1 MKEIYDK
8 QAEQSVLGSFLLDDK
23 ICYKLREINRDMFF
37 FESHKVIF
45 DSMREILDSNKPVD
59 LILLREALE
68 RKGVADKISVRYITS
83 LTSVVATTSNVDHY
97 IKILKEKNLL
107 RQLQAQATELIR
119 AIENQAPLSEL
130 TSDIEALQGISI
142 NNSSIQDNYLDAS
155 EIEVD
160 YSLHDNLSTGFKK
173 LDTILD
179 GFRYGT
185 LTVLSGRPSSGKS
198 TIINQFIASAIDEG
212 QKAFLYSGELPAST
226 VMDWFRNTVVSKEDI
241 KKYQTEYGAKFNAP
255 SEYAV
260 GLIKEWVKDNLFI
273 YSEEAL
279 AGESDILNVIE
290 HLWIKKGVRL
300 FIIDNLMTLAIDN
313 KNDKYEAQKNF
324 VRNLKNLAKKYKL
337 VIILIAHPK
346 KGGDAKSFDMFDV
359 SGASEIINLCD
370 YELAMSRNIDED
382 NGTDETHILI
392 IKNRVTGK
400 QKMRLRLYFD
410 EERKRLWHL
419 PEERERV
426 YKYDT
431 NKLYEQG
438 DFDGI
443 APF

>member
-83 LTSVVATTSNVDHY
+83 LTSVVATTSNIDHY

>member
-45 DSMREILDSNKPVD
+45 DSMREILDSNKPID

-83 LTSVVATTSNVDHY
+83 LTSVVATTSNIDHY

-279 AGESDILNVIE
+279 AGESDMLNVIE

>member
-1 MKEIYDK
+1 MKEIHDK

-83 LTSVVATTSNVDHY
+83 LTSVVATTSNIDHY

-107 RQLQAQATELIR
+107 RQLQAQATELIK

-142 NNSSIQDNYLDAS
+142 NNSSISDNYLDAS

-279 AGESDILNVIE
+279 AGESDMLNVIE

-370 YELAMSRNIDED
+370 YELAMSRNIDEEK
-382 NGTDETHILI
+382 GTDETHILI

>member
-59 LILLREALE
+59 LILLREAIE

-83 LTSVVATTSNVDHY
+83 LTSVVATTSNIDHY

-142 NNSSIQDNYLDAS
+142 NNSSISDNYLDAS

-279 AGESDILNVIE
+279 AGESDMLNVIE

>member
-107 RQLQAQATELIR
+107 RQLQAQATELIK

-160 YSLHDNLSTGFKK
+160 YSLHDNLSTGFQK
-173 LDTILD
+173 LDAVMD

-198 TIINQFIASAIDEG
+198 TIINQFIASRIDEG

-226 VMDWFRNTVVSKEDI
+226 VMDWFRNTVVDKEHI

-260 GLIKEWVKDNLFI
+260 GLIKEWVKENLFI
-273 YSEEAL
+273 YSEEAV
-279 AGESDILNVIE
+279 AGEMDMINVIE
-290 HLWIKKGVRL
+290 HLWLKKGVRL
-300 FIIDNLMTLAIDN
+300 FIIDNLMALAIDN

-346 KGGDAKSFDMFDV
+346 KGGDATSFDMFDV

-370 YELAMSRNIDED
+370 YELAMSRNIDEEK
-382 NGTDETHILI
+382 GTDETHILI

-400 QKMRLRLYFD
+400 QKCRLRLYFD
-410 EERKRLWHL
+410 EDRKRLWNL
-419 PEERERV
+419 PGERDRT

-438 DFDGI
+438 DIDGI

>member
-45 DSMREILDSNKPVD
+45 DSMREILDNNKPVD

-83 LTSVVATTSNVDHY
+83 LTSVVATTSNIDHY

-107 RQLQAQATELIR
+107 RQLQAQATELIK

-142 NNSSIQDNYLDAS
+142 NNSSIQDNYLAAS

-198 TIINQFIASAIDEG
+198 TIINQFIASAIDEK

-279 AGESDILNVIE
+279 AGESDMLNVIE

-438 DFDGI
+438 DFDSI

>member
-142 NNSSIQDNYLDAS
+142 NNSSISDNYLDAS

-279 AGESDILNVIE
+279 AGESDMLNVIE

>member
-1 MKEIYDK
+1 MKDIYDK

-83 LTSVVATTSNVDHY
+83 LTSVVVTTSNVDHY

-107 RQLQAQATELIR
+107 RQLQAQATELIK

-279 AGESDILNVIE
+279 AGESDMLNVIE

>member
-68 RKGVADKISVRYITS
+68 RKGVANKISVRYITS
-83 LTSVVATTSNVDHY
+83 LTSVVATTSNIDHY

-107 RQLQAQATELIR
+107 RQLQAQATELIK

-142 NNSSIQDNYLDAS
+142 NNSSISDNYLDAS

-279 AGESDILNVIE
+279 AGESDMLNVIE

>member
-1 MKEIYDK
+1 MKEICDK

-83 LTSVVATTSNVDHY
+83 LTSVVATTSNIDHY

-241 KKYQTEYGAKFNAP
+241 KKYQTKYGAKFNAP

-260 GLIKEWVKDNLFI
+260 CLIKEWVKDNLFI

-279 AGESDILNVIE
+279 AGESDMLNVIE